1 MIIAVSGP
9 SGAGKTTLAQ
19 ALAKHLGWDFQENSA
34 GKIMRPEFKEELRDM
49 GKPLGLGQNGTINFA
64 HANPAGGKKFQEG
77 ILSSRS
83 DLFKSKVEAGINGVY
98 DRSPLDPIVFYLN
111 QVVHNETQEASE
123 EFIHRCIVA
132 LRSVDLILRVPLQNP
147 VMEIEYN
154 GSRVNNWFFQKK
166 VDALFDTAI
175 ELVLQENNKYPYLL
189 DAHTIRFERCQ
200 TWDWEERLDWAKT
213 AANRLVQG
221 Y

>member
-19 ALAKHLGWDFQENSA
+19 ALAKYLGWDFQENSA

-49 GKPLGLGQNGTINFA
+49 GKPLNLGQKGTINFA

-77 ILSSRS
+77 ILASRS
-83 DLFKSKVEAGINGVY
+83 DLFKSKVDAGINGVY

-123 EFIHRCIVA
+123 DFIHRCICS

-147 VMEIEYN
+147 VKEIEYN
-154 GSRVNNWFFQKK
+154 GSRVNNWYFQKK
-166 VDALFDTAI
+166 IDQLFDTAL
-175 ELVLQENNKYPYLL
+175 ELVVEENDKFPYLL
-189 DAHTIRFERCQ
+189 NHHKLRVERCP
-200 TWDWEERLDWAKT
+200 TWDWNNRLEWAIH
-213 AANRLVQG
+213 AANGLVQG